1 MKFDYEIVID
11 SVAVL
16 LGDYS
21 VIRKKA
27 AILLLKAFLPHGRID
42 LNNGMCLCHACHTEE
57 HKFDPSYHMMKSKIS
72 GGSDG

>member
-27 AILLLKAFLPHGRID
+27 AILLLKAFYRIV
-42 LNNGMCLCHACHTEE
+42 
-57 HKFDPSYHMMKSKIS
+57 
-72 GGSDG
+72 